1 MRTDAERPPP
11 PAATCKSPQLSPNTS
26 IPVMAPNKTSLSALV
41 ITLTPE
47 LLWRREERLALIK
60 RAGGSLGSW
69 VVRVSKCDEGR
80 EGAAV
85 GHEALGRPG
94 ARRQRTCV

>member
-11 PAATCKSPQLSPNTS
+11 PATTCKSPQLSPNTS

-41 ITLTPE
+41 ITHIPE
-47 LLWRREERLALIK
+47 LLWRREERASFDQTSERL
-60 RAGGSLGSW
+60 LGSW
-69 VVRVSKCDEGR
+69 VVRVSNRDEGR
-80 EGAAV
+80 EGPAV

-94 ARRQRTCV
+94 ARHPGTCV